1 MQRIIFESSPAFIL
15 LCLAL
20 GVGYAYFLYRGKYTW
35 GKTTNQLLF
44 GLRAVLVSLLA
55 FLLIGPILKFT
66 QNEFEKSTLI
76 FLVDNSL
83 SIKETVDS
91 VKRQKLNTELL
102 TAKTALEESGYTVK
116 IKNLAN
122 EDQNTIQY
130 TQRAS
135 DISGAVRQI
144 VDDEEGKNLAGV
156 VLLSDGIYNSG
167 ASPLYNAVR
176 FPIYTVGMG
185 DTIERVDLVLKN
197 LAYNKIAYQGNKF
210 PLRAEVLIQGVSNQD
225 IAVTVFRGGKVV
237 ERQQK
242 NSSTSSLLDFDF
254 QLDAEEKGTQRLD
267 VVVEQIAHESNLKNN
282 KASAFVEVVEGKKKI
297 LLIAAAPNPDIK
309 ALRSV
314 VDKNS
319 NYEFILHIPK
329 IEEADASMLV
339 PGAVDL
345 VIFHNALEYEGKTA
359 QIFASLYKGPTPFLV
374 MIGSKTN
381 LRSLNSAGIP
391 LTFESIG
398 QGDEVTPVVNA
409 QFGGFTYSNNLNSI
423 FSKYPPVWTPFG
435 RFMTPSNSSILLY
448 QQIGSIVT
456 PRPLLFSFE
465 LTEKKIGVFMG
476 EGIWRWRLN
485 EYASTQ
491 KTEAFDELFTKLIQ
505 YLSTQEDKR
514 KFRSFPIQHEFTDAE
529 PVVIESQVY
538 NDLFEPIYGNSIE
551 LEVRDE
557 GGKISRFTYV
567 TGPGSTRYRI
577 GGLKEGIYKMKAS
590 TTLKGK
596 EEVVQGE
603 FLVTAQN
610 VESQNLTADFG
621 LLRKVAD
628 NSGGKFYTLDQ
639 MNVLSSDLQKIEAKS
654 LIHSEDTFNP
664 LINLKWLFFIFLLL
678 VSIEWFVRKYKG
690 AY

>member
-15 LCLAL
+15 LCIAL

-44 GLRAVLVSLLA
+44 GLRATLVALLA

-76 FLVDNSL
+76 FLVDNSV

-91 VKRQKLNTELL
+91 VHRQKLNDDIL
-102 TAKTALEESGYTVK
+102 KTKSALEESGYTVK

-122 EDQNTIQY
+122 EEQNKIQY

-135 DISGAVRQI
+135 DLAGAIRQI
-144 VDDEEGKNLAGV
+144 VDDEEGKNLSGV

-210 PLRAEVLIQGVSNQD
+210 PLRAEVLIQGVTNQD
-225 IAVTVFRGGKVV
+225 VAVSVFRGGKLI
-237 ERQQK
+237 EKQQK
-242 NSSTSSLLDFDF
+242 NSGTSALLDFDF
-254 QLDAEEKGTQRLD
+254 QLDADEKGTQRLD
-267 VVVEQIAHESNLKNN
+267 VVVEQIARESNLKNN
-282 KASAFVEVVEGKKKI
+282 RASAFVEVVEGKKKI
-297 LLIAAAPNPDIK
+297 LVIAAAPHPDIK

-314 VDKNS
+314 LDKNS

-329 IEEADASMLV
+329 IEEADASMLI

-345 VIFHNALEYEGKTA
+345 VIFHNVLEYEAKTA
-359 QIFASLYKGPTPFLV
+359 PLFASLYKGPTPFLV
-374 MIGSKTN
+374 MVGSKSN

-409 QFGGFTYSNNLNSI
+409 QFSNFTYSSNLNSI

-435 RFMTPSNSSILLY
+435 RFMAPSSASILLY
-448 QQIGSIVT
+448 QQIGSVVT

-485 EYASTQ
+485 EYAATE

-538 NDLFEPIYGNSIE
+538 NDLFEPIYGNSVE

-557 GGKISRFTYV
+557 KGKISRFTYV

-577 GGLKEGIYKMKAS
+577 GGLKEGIYKLKA
-590 TTLKGK
+590 TTELKGK

-621 LLRKVAD
+621 LLRKVAN
-628 NSGGKFYTLDQ
+628 NSGGKFYTSEQ
-639 MNVLSSDLQKIEAKS
+639 MDALSSDLQKVEAKS

-664 LINLKWLFFIFLLL
+664 LINLKWLFFILLLL

>member
-44 GLRAVLVSLLA
+44 GLRAVLVALLA

-66 QNEFEKSTLI
+66 RNEFEKSTLI

-83 SIKETVDS
+83 SIRETVDS
-91 VKRQKLNTELL
+91 VQRQKLQAELL
-102 TAKTALEESGYTVK
+102 TAKNALEESGYTVK
-116 IKNLAN
+116 IKNLQN
-122 EDQNTIQY
+122 EEPSTIQY

-176 FPIYTVGMG
+176 FPIYSVGMG

-210 PLRAEVLIQGVSNQD
+210 PLRAEVLIQGVSNQN
-225 IAVTVFRGGKVV
+225 IAVTVYRGGKVV

-242 NSSTSSLLDFDF
+242 NAGTLSLLDFDF
-254 QLDAEEKGTQRLD
+254 QLDANEKGTQRLD
-267 VVVEQIAHESNLKNN
+267 VVVEQIARESNLKNN
-282 KASAFVEVVEGKKKI
+282 RASAFVEVVEGKKKI
-297 LLIAAAPNPDIK
+297 LVVAASPHPDIK
-309 ALRSV
+309 AIRSV

-345 VIFHNALEYEGKTA
+345 VIFPNVLEYEGKTA
-359 QIFASLYKGPTPFLV
+359 PLFASLYKGPTPFLV
-374 MIGSKTN
+374 MLGSKTN
-381 LRSLNSAGIP
+381 LRSLNAAGIP

-409 QFGGFTYSNNLNSI
+409 QFTSFTYSNNLNSL

-435 RFMTPSNSSILLY
+435 RYTMPQSSSILLY

-456 PRPLLFSFE
+456 TRPLLFSFE
-465 LTEKKIGVFMG
+465 LTDKKIGVLMG
-476 EGIWRWRLN
+476 EGVWRWRLN

-538 NDLFEPIYGNSIE
+538 NDLFEPIYGNSVD

-557 GGKISRFTYV
+557 NGKISRFTYV

-577 GGLKEGIYKMKAS
+577 GGLKEGIYKLKAS
-590 TTLKGK
+590 TNLKGK

-621 LLRKVAD
+621 LLRKVAT
-628 NSGGKFYTLDQ
+628 NSGGKFYNLDQ
-639 MNVLSSDLQKIEAKS
+639 VNALSSDLQKIEAKS
-654 LIHSEDTFNP
+654 MIHSEDTFNP
-664 LINLKWLFFIFLLL
+664 LINLKWLFFMLLL
-678 VSIEWFVRKYKG
+678 LASIEWFVRKYKG